1 MSEARGCG
9 GVGRSACTR
18 ARVCVVVV
26 WKQVVVVCVW
36 EGLGGWGLELGA
48 GNAPELQAGC

>member
-1 MSEARGCG
+1 M
-9 GVGRSACTR
+9 RSACTR